1 MPGLSCGVSTM
12 LGLHGEKND
21 KRNCPEF
28 CKGYGFDFILSG
40 KEYRVNCKPKNR
52 MKDEYFRVQ
61 GAQ

>member
-1 MPGLSCGVSTM
+1 M

-21 KRNCPEF
+21 KRNSPEF

-52 MKDEYFRVQ
+52 MKDEYFRMQ